1 MRENR
6 GDLHLLLRTIMSDQ
20 CSSSASEWGVRW
32 RWGWVVWEL
41 LLFLRPSYQELAVTG
56 AAAPRKCPA
65 RVTTWPIRSR
75 IYLGPISTSAEGC
88 VLCDTVR
95 SVVLD
100 RDDKFVWTGHII
112 KLLTPDLPP
121 PRHLSGPASRSPIIC
136 QYIALIDHLNISEGS
151 AWTLDSG
158 HRLTYFSQKSY
169 LN

>member
-20 CSSSASEWGVRW
+20 CSSSASVRGVR
-32 RWGWVVWEL
+32 RRLGWVVWEL

-56 AAAPRKCPA
+56 AAALRKCPA

-95 SVVLD
+95 SVVLG
-100 RDDKFVWTGHII
+100 RDDKFV
-112 KLLTPDLPP
+112 
-121 PRHLSGPASRSPIIC
+121 
-136 QYIALIDHLNISEGS
+136 
-151 AWTLDSG
+151 
-158 HRLTYFSQKSY
+158 
-169 LN
+169 